1 MPASRW
7 SEWISCAPLLMY
19 LTLSTDYKHNF
30 SRRDY
35 ISIYSFGSSMFFG
48 LLVNIKQPL
57 WSASILL
64 ILSTLLWL
72 VALFQHRD
80 IQRDYD
86 GVHVEST
93 SDTVNSKNI
102 STSNAAKKRILNVKR
117 KKLHLMFILTSLTPT
132 FVIIYFLRLF
142 RVINHDVTQAGYL
155 ICDICTKLLFTSYAV
170 DAHIE
175 MMHPSTSALIEEQRQ
190 NEARK
195 TFSRFVFHEV
205 RVPLNSIT
213 MGIHLISKNP
223 SLDSEHLETVA
234 MMREAS
240 SFMGS
245 TLNDVLSLQKMEEG
259 KLDLKLAPFAFKDLV
274 NTVVMSLQGQIRD
287 KEVHMTVHIGD
298 DVPRV
303 VGDRFKLEHVLANLL
318 SNAIK
323 FLPHGGNITIDVLL
337 LHRSPSS
344 SIDPG
349 GRRLCEVEVS
359 VTDDGPGMSA
369 EDQKNLFTP
378 FMQIRPEQMQ
388 HGKGSGLGLSIC
400 KQIVTLHGGV
410 IRCQSAAGEGSRFS
424 FRIPFPRYINEEI
437 FHSKDC
443 CKDKL
448 CSIAEEPLSSMT
460 GGGILSLEAD
470 ALSVDNRRSVSRSS
484 ASSSLPEQFLTQS
497 VIKTASLLKAS
508 ANAACKNQ
516 STIHCAHDVLDLNN
530 IESEISST
538 FVSNTESPYVV
549 PEELLSGGSSNT
561 KIMSIG
567 NGSSTTSNH
576 YSALS
581 TIPKVLNE
589 EWDRT
594 SYQPPRCKSLY
605 CLVVDGGCN

>member
-1 MPASRW
+1 
-7 SEWISCAPLLMY
+7 MY
-19 LTLSTDYKHNF
+19 LAISMDDKNKLSLSDMMVIL
-30 SRRDY
+30 SLGL
-35 ISIYSFGSSMFFG
+35 SIFFGFLLNLHLPLWFGILMLSLSMFSWIFALYHFRAVRHHYLTSVG
-48 LLVNIKQPL
+48 QTLTNSNTAEDIRSVNIRKRKFNL
-57 WSASILL
+57 TTI
-64 ILSTLLWL
+64 I
-72 VALFQHRD
+72 VALTPLFVLV
-80 IQRDYD
+80 YF
-86 GVHVEST
+86 
-93 SDTVNSKNI
+93 
-102 STSNAAKKRILNVKR
+102 L
-117 KKLHLMFILTSLTPT
+117 SLT
-132 FVIIYFLRLF
+132 RA
-142 RVINHDVTQAGYL
+142 INHDITQACY
-155 ICDICTKLLFTSYAV
+155 IACDICTKLLFTSYAV

-190 NEARK
+190 NEAR
-195 TFSRFVFHEV
+195 TSFLRFVFHEV
-205 RVPLNSIT
+205 RVPLNSIS
-213 MGIHLISKNP
+213 MGIHLLSNNPELSATDNDTIS
-223 SLDSEHLETVA
+223 

-245 TLNDVLSLQKMEEG
+245 TLNDVLSLQKIEEG
-259 KLDLKLAPFAFKDLV
+259 KLELKYVPFIFHDIV
-274 NTVVMSLQGQIRD
+274 NTVVMSLQGQMRD

-369 EDQKNLFTP
+369 EDQKTLFTP

-530 IESEISST
+530 IESEISTT

-561 KIMSIG
+561 KIMNKG